1 MKDNK
6 KKIEEQEQLLD
17 HLIEY
22 GGKQYIDDEIEKFDE
37 LPEMDL
43 PKDFNDRMDK
53 MFKDAYRKE
62 VRKERFHLGKKIAAA
77 AVIVIGIASVTA
89 MNVKAFREPILNFIF
104 RQNSTLKNKT
114 KVDVNEEDNNVEDQF
129 QFNYIP
135 DGYECT
141 KIQTSDNNS
150 QIIYD
155 FENTHNKYLYIKVQ
169 IDQSYDT
176 YSNLISNDYSKII
189 QKNQTYYFIE
199 SNKNR
204 LLWYKDHIIFNIISY
219 EPLDTLLKI
228 SDNIKISINEQ

>member
-77 AVIVIGIASVTA
+77 AVIIIGIASVTA

-228 SDNIKISINEQ
+228 SDNIKISINE

>member
-77 AVIVIGIASVTA
+77 AVIIIGIASVTA

-104 RQNSTLKNKT
+104 RQNSNLKNKT
-114 KVDVNEEDNNVEDQF
+114 KVDFDEKNNGIENQF

-135 DGYECT
+135 KGYELI
-141 KIQTSDNNS
+141 KEQHLHNNT
-150 QIIYD
+150 QFTYD
-155 FENTHNKYLYIKVQ
+155 YKNSENKYLYIKIQ
-169 IDQSYDT
+169 TDQSYDN
-176 YSNLISNDYSKII
+176 YSNLINNDYSKII
-189 QKNQTYYFIE
+189 NSHQTYYYIE

-204 LLWYKDHIIFNIISY
+204 LLWYDNNIIFSIISY
-219 EPLDTLLKI
+219 EPVDEL
-228 SDNIKISINEQ
+228 IKISQNIKNNI

>member
-22 GGKQYIDDEIEKFDE
+22 GGKQYIDDEIQKFDE

-104 RQNSTLKNKT
+104 RSSDKDNRT
-114 KVDVNEEDNNVEDQF
+114 KVDITETSNNEDQF
-129 QFNYIP
+129 QFEYIP
-135 DGYECT
+135 EGYECT
-141 KIQTSDNNS
+141 KIQSSSNNDH
-150 QIIYD
+150 IIYNYQK
-155 FENTHNKYLYIKVQ
+155 ENTFLYITVQ
-169 IDQSYDT
+169 LNQKYDNYINQSE
-176 YSNLISNDYSKII
+176 SGNYSKISI
-189 QKNQTYYFIE
+189 KNQIFYF
-199 SNKNR
+199 
-204 LLWYKDHIIFNIISY
+204 LKDTQN
-219 EPLDTLLKI
+219 TLLYYKHNTIFTITSNESQSEMIKI
-228 SDNIKISINEQ
+228 AQNIKFK

>member
-228 SDNIKISINEQ
+228 SDNIKISINE

>member
-135 DGYECT
+135 DGYECV
-141 KIQTSDNNS
+141 KEQYLHDNT

-155 FENTHNKYLYIKVQ
+155 YKKNNLYLYITVQ
-169 IDQSYDT
+169 LDQKYDNYINQSNGYEKLFIDNET
-176 YSNLISNDYSKII
+176 YFFLSDSQN
-189 QKNQTYYFIE
+189 
-199 SNKNR
+199 
-204 LLWYKDHIIFNIISY
+204 
-219 EPLDTLLKI
+219 TLLFYNYNAIFKI
-228 SDNIKISINEQ
+228 TSTESQSEMIKIVQNIKTK

>member
-104 RQNSTLKNKT
+104 KMNNGSDKT
-114 KVDVNEEDNNVEDQF
+114 KVSLNYSQED
-129 QFNYIP
+129 
-135 DGYECT
+135 
-141 KIQTSDNNS
+141 
-150 QIIYD
+150 
-155 FENTHNKYLYIKVQ
+155 ENF
-169 IDQSYDT
+169 S
-176 YSNLISNDYSKII
+176 S
-189 QKNQTYYFIE
+189 F
-199 SNKNR
+199 
-204 LLWYKDHIIFNIISY
+204 
-219 EPLDTLLKI
+219 
-228 SDNIKISINEQ
+228 

>member
-77 AVIVIGIASVTA
+77 AVIIIGIASVTA

-104 RQNSTLKNKT
+104 RSSDKDNRT
-114 KVDVNEEDNNVEDQF
+114 KINVSETNNNENQF
-129 QFNYIP
+129 QIDYIP
-135 DGYECT
+135 DGYEPVKEQYLHENT
-141 KIQTSDNNS
+141 
-150 QIIYD
+150 QIIY
-155 FENTHNKYLYIKVQ
+155 EYQKNNSYLYITVQ
-169 IDQSYDT
+169 LNQKYDNYINQSDGYE
-176 YSNLISNDYSKII
+176 KII
-189 QKNQTYYFIE
+189 TDNETFYI
-199 SNKNR
+199 
-204 LLWYKDHIIFNIISY
+204 LKDTQN
-219 EPLDTLLKI
+219 TLLFYNYNAIFKI
-228 SDNIKISINEQ
+228 TCTESQSEMIKIAQNIKVK

>member
-22 GGKQYIDDEIEKFDE
+22 GGKQYIDYEIEKFDE

-228 SDNIKISINEQ
+228 SDNIKISINE

>member
-43 PKDFNDRMDK
+43 PKDFGDRMDK

-62 VRKERFHLGKKIAAA
+62 VRKERLHLGKKVAAA
-77 AVIVIGIASVTA
+77 AVIVIGAASVTA

-135 DGYECT
+135 EGYECT
-141 KIQTSDNNS
+141 KIQAPNNNS
-150 QIIYD
+150 QIVYD
-155 FENTHNKYLYIKVQ
+155 YQKDSSYLYITVQ
-169 IDQSYDT
+169 LNQKYDNYIKQSEGYE
-176 YSNLISNDYSKII
+176 KIFI
-189 QKNQTYYFIE
+189 KNEPFYFLADSQNTLLFYKHNTIFKITSIE
-199 SNKNR
+199 SQSEM
-204 LLWYKDHIIFNIISY
+204 I
-219 EPLDTLLKI
+219 KI
-228 SDNIKISINEQ
+228 AQNIKTKNDH